1 MDNPMLNL
9 NPFDTLFTP
18 SPVRKNLP
26 WRRRPNLLNART
38 LEALLLPGRD
48 EMDYPRRVD
57 VYHTL
62 LTHDVLLPLPA
73 AGSPRFSGQI
83 LTLENEGGERG
94 LPAFTDEN
102 AFLLWSRKVGDLG
115 SEFSAA
121 GGLSG
126 FTSLPFSTVCGIAV
140 ETGAD
145 WLILNAAG
153 PVGGEI
159 ARCELLYLADS
170 LVPPPVPAEG
180 ATDAAV

>member
-18 SPVRKNLP
+18 SPVRKNPP
-26 WRRRPNLLNART
+26 WRRQRNLLSPRT

-48 EMDYPRRVD
+48 ELDYPRRVD

-73 AGSPRFSGQI
+73 GSPRFSGQA

-94 LPAFTDEN
+94 LPAFTDED
-102 AFLLWSRKVGDLG
+102 AFLLWNRKVGDL
-115 SEFSAA
+115 SDEFSAM

-126 FTSLPFSTVCGIAV
+126 FARLPFPTVCGIAV

-170 LVPPPVPAEG
+170 LVPPPVPTED
-180 ATDAAV
+180 ATDTV